1 MANKVSLGHAP
12 LTVIPMT
19 AREVR
24 FANHYLEHGNK
35 TAAARHAGY
44 QGSDPVLC
52 QTGTNLLKKN
62 EVIEYIR
69 RGIDVFMETECITR
83 QMVASSL
90 GRDAF
95 ADRTRIFDEDV
106 LPPSEW
112 PDDVKGTLL
121 SYEAK
126 TTTARVTGDIT
137 RHVKVR
143 FVSAVEAKRILAEFI
158 GMIGPKAA
166 FMKNENAAGGIKVI
180 LEAADGTQTEFPDDG
195 FPLEVPAA
203 G

>member
-1 MANKVSLGHAP
+1 
-12 LTVIPMT
+12 
-19 AREVR
+19 
-24 FANHYLEHGNK
+24 
-35 TAAARHAGY
+35 
-44 QGSDPVLC
+44 
-52 QTGTNLLKKN
+52 
-62 EVIEYIR
+62 
-69 RGIDVFMETECITR
+69 METECITR

-95 ADRTRIFDEDV
+95 ADRTRIFDEDGDV

-126 TTTARVTGDIT
+126 TTTDRVTGDIT

-166 FMKNENAAGGIKVI
+166 LVKNENAAGGIKVI
-180 LEAADGTQTEFPDDG
+180 LEAADGTQTDFPNEG
-195 FPLEVPAA
+195 FPIE
-203 G
+203 